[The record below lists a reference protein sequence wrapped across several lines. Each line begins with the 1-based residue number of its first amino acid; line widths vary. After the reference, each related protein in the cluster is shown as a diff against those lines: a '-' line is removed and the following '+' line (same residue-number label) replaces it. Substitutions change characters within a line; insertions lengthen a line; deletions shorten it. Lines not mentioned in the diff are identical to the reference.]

1 MTATILQAGKRVTE
15 SAPAKINLFLRLT
28 GKRDDGY
35 HLLDSL
41 VGFTEFGDSLMV
53 EPAKTLSLTIDGPF
67 SASLSVEPD
76 NLVLRAARA
85 LQSATGV
92 QAGAHL
98 TLTKRLPIAS
108 GIGGGSSDAA
118 ASLRALCRLWNL
130 SLDQSALEAIG
141 LPLGADIPVCVAAR
155 PARMTG
161 VGELVEPLA
170 GLPEAALVLINPGV
184 ALATGPVFKA
194 RSGAFSPPFGA
205 LPALPDARSLAELV
219 KQAGNDLTEPAKAL
233 CPPVAE
239 VLTALE
245 AEPDCLAA
253 AMSGS
258 GATCFGVFANLTAAQ
273 AAAARLAETESWW
286 VCATR
291 LQSN

>member
-1 MTATILQAGKRVTE
+1 MTTTTLQAGSGVTE
-15 SAPAKINLFLRLT
+15 SAPAKINLFLRLI

-41 VGFTEFGDSLMV
+41 VGFTEFGDSLTA
-53 EPAKTLSLTIDGPF
+53 EPAETLSLKIDGPF

-92 QAGAHL
+92 QAGARL

-118 ASLRALCRLWNL
+118 ASLRALCRLWKLN
-130 SLDQSALEAIG
+130 LDQRALEAIG

-161 VGELVEPLA
+161 VGEGVEPLT

-205 LPALPDARSLAELV
+205 LPTLTDATSLAELV
-219 KQAGNDLTEPAKAL
+219 LQAGNDLTEPAKAL
-233 CPPVAE
+233 CPPVAK
-239 VLTALE
+239 VLASLA

-258 GATCFGVFANLTAAQ
+258 GATCFGVFANLMAAQ

-291 LQSN
+291 LGSI

>member
-1 MTATILQAGKRVTE
+1 MTTTIVQAGNGVTE

-41 VGFTEFGDSLMV
+41 VGFTEFGDSLTA
-53 EPAKTLSLTIDGPF
+53 EPAETLSLTIDGPF

-85 LQSATGV
+85 LQAATGV

-118 ASLRALCRLWNL
+118 ATLRALCRLWSL
-130 SLDQSALEAIG
+130 SIDQCALEAIG
-141 LPLGADIPVCVAAR
+141 LPLGADIPVCIEAR

-161 VGELVEPLA
+161 VGEQVERLT
-170 GLPEAALVLINPGV
+170 GLPEVALLLINPGV

-194 RSGAFSPPFGA
+194 RSGAFTSPFGA
-205 LPALPDARSLAELV
+205 LPTLANAASLAELV
-219 KQAGNDLTEPAKAL
+219 RQAGNDLTEPAKAL
-233 CPPVAE
+233 CPPVAK
-239 VLTALE
+239 VLVALE

-273 AAAARLAETESWW
+273 SAAARLAKTESWW
-286 VCATR
+286 VCATLLR
-291 LQSN
+291 SN